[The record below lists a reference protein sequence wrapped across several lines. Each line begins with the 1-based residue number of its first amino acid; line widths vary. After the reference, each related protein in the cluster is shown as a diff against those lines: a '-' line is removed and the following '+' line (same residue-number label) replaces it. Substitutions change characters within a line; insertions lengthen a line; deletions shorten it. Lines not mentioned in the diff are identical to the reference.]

1 MRSCCSG
8 LGIEDFYGVES
19 LVMLVKIFLLDF
31 VCYEGVVV
39 GNVPVHLVI

>member
-1 MRSCCSG
+1 M
-8 LGIEDFYGVES
+8 EDFYGVES
-19 LVMLVKIFLLDF
+19 LVVLVEVFLLDF

>member
-1 MRSCCSG
+1 MQ
-8 LGIEDFYGVES
+8 S
-19 LVMLVKIFLLDF
+19 LVVFVEVFLLDF